1 MSETIKFLSPRL
13 IGARFDGHSIPLEVL
28 KDLSVLEDL
37 IVEVAKWHYRRDNP
51 GRKRIPKGFAE
62 EVSLKVSEIESGSAI
77 PIIVLSVP
85 AASDR
90 LFPVDHREYFEKA
103 KESIVHAVDSAEK
116 GESVAEILNDSHLAY
131 FDRIGRSLREDES
144 FELNYP
150 DSTRPARLNKST
162 RRYLTLAAKSQQVYT
177 EEITVRGGICEADQR
192 KNRFQLQLADGQ
204 IIEAPIQAEHRET
217 ILEAFSL
224 FLEGTRVT
232 IDAVGRYNRQ
242 GRIESLESLEHINL
256 LDPLDVGARLDEFR
270 SLKEGWLDGK
280 GFAPRPEGLDW
291 LTVQF
296 ESNYSD
302 QLPLPLLFPTGEGG
316 IQAEWRLGP
325 WEVSLEIQLE
335 TKSAYWHGLN
345 HRTEEE
351 EERSIDLSTL
361 DDWKWVAEKVAEMQG
376 VVAP

>member
-1 MSETIKFLSPRL
+1 MSETIEFLSPRL

-62 EVSLKVSEIESGSAI
+62 EVSLKVSEIESGSAV
-77 PIIVLSVP
+77 PIIVLSISSV
-85 AASDR
+85 SDR

-116 GESVAEILNDSHLAY
+116 GESVTDILHDSHLAY
-131 FDRIGRSLREDES
+131 FDRIGRSLRDDES

-150 DSTRPARLNKST
+150 DSARPARLNKPT
-162 RRYLTLAAKSQQVYT
+162 RRYLTLAAKSQQAYT

-192 KNRFQLQLADGQ
+192 KDRFQLQLADGQ

-217 ILEAFSL
+217 ILEAFGQ
-224 FLEGTRVT
+224 FLEGTRVM

-270 SLKEGWLDGK
+270 SLKDGWLEGK
-280 GFAPRPEGLDW
+280 GFAPRAEGLNW
-291 LTVQF
+291 LTTQF

-316 IQAEWRLGP
+316 IQAEWRLKP
-325 WEVSLEIQLE
+325 WEVSLDIQLE
-335 TKSAYWHGLN
+335 TKLAYWHALN
-345 HRTEEE
+345 LQTDEEE
-351 EERSIDLSTL
+351 DRQMDLSAL
-361 DDWKWVAEKVAEMQG
+361 ADWKWVTEKVAAMQG
-376 VVAP
+376 GAA